1 MVAQDYTVVNITPA
15 QVVTRMAEPLLWDYV
30 VTDFAYV
37 QRMGGIHP
45 DPTVVHGL
53 PDWLTETVI
62 PVPEI
67 EAFKEQLKQMGMA

>member
-1 MVAQDYTVVNITPA
+1 MVNITPA

-45 DPTVVHGL
+45 DPTVVQGL